1 MSAELWRVLHDLQVA
16 FVAVTC
22 SHVSASVVEL
32 LMPQYSADRNKALQ
46 MVEGMLGVG
55 FHWML
60 GVQLF
65 RMLVPLASTNFP
77 GTVFTVFAPM
87 LLRHQYTK
95 LLVAVQSLAGQTL
108 RLLPTALGD
117 DRGPATA
124 RKTSRGT
131 VQPLTPDMSQWQQ
144 ALDDLEKDI
153 LFEMRSVL
161 AEAQA
166 AYVDGN
172 KERLDKENQLLRDV
186 FNEGVADLT
195 SLIGQGNAI
204 GAELLDMAKARQ
216 NAVQQWQVQE
226 KWQAFK
232 TRAEQMASEVAI
244 QLTAIEQ
251 SIEQMKA
258 ALGYVFVYSK
268 NASDA
273 ADEWRK
279 GGPPVIV
286 PDDPPP
292 ADPSDPGK
300 NKKNPPYPG
309 GSGSGAY
316 WVMGSVGEG
325 DEVILAR
332 AQAIDMVTINAC
344 GTVMPGS
351 GVIGGQYPLLY
362 LVDESTQHL
371 VTYTMPKFA
380 PGSWNSRLRA
390 DYDKGLVI
398 VATEEKNGL
407 CTYPKNAGDTM
418 TTTNYSNHWSKT
430 SDFPN
435 MGMWSSQQALLN
447 NPPVWEGKVDGQSVK
462 TFSNLY
468 NKAAFVE

>member
-108 RLLPTALGD
+108 RLLPTMLGD
-117 DRGPATA
+117 DRGPVD
-124 RKTSRGT
+124 KTRRARGT
-131 VQPLTPDMSQWQQ
+131 AVQPLTPDMSQWQD
-144 ALDDLEKDI
+144 ALDDLEKSI
-153 LFEMRSVL
+153 LTEMRSVL

-166 AYVDGN
+166 AYVEGN
-172 KERLDKENQLLRDV
+172 KERLEKEEQLLRDV

-195 SLIGQGNAI
+195 SLVQQGNAI
-204 GAELLDMAKARQ
+204 GAELLQMAKARQ

-232 TRAEQMASEVAI
+232 KRAEQMASEVAI

-251 SIEQMKA
+251 SIAQMKA
-258 ALGYVFVYSK
+258 ALIPILVYSK
-268 NASDA
+268 NASNA

-279 GGPPVIV
+279 GGPPVII
-286 PDDPPP
+286 DDNPPP
-292 ADPSDPGK
+292 ADPSDPK
-300 NKKNPPYPG
+300 PYKQDYPYPT
-309 GSGSGAY
+309 GSG
-316 WVMGSVGEG
+316 
-325 DEVILAR
+325 
-332 AQAIDMVTINAC
+332 QNA
-344 GTVMPGS
+344 GW
-351 GVIGGQYPLLY
+351 VIGEPTDGWNTLMDRMTTLSLVSTDKCGQYHYQDPLPIVYLY
-362 LVDESTQHL
+362 DPQSGHLTEWKNLPLWREGTIAGGLIEDYKSGFVVVQSHENRDGKCWYPQDSNDCLVAQRDTPSQWIKAPQHPARFGEW
-371 VTYTMPKFA
+371 TP
-380 PGSWNSRLRA
+380 R
-390 DYDKGLVI
+390 
-398 VATEEKNGL
+398 
-407 CTYPKNAGDTM
+407 
-418 TTTNYSNHWSKT
+418 
-430 SDFPN
+430 
-435 MGMWSSQQALLN
+435 QALITRFPYMRDSKGN
-447 NPPVWEGKVDGQSVK
+447 SGDGN
-462 TFSNLY
+462 FLY
-468 NKAAFVE
+468 NNEPFVS